1 MIIFIAIQ
9 LLTALDWYA
18 ASTKHPSSSKLQ
30 VSLSSGVAM
39 T

>member
-9 LLTALDWYA
+9 LLTALDWYT

-30 VSLSSGVAM
+30 VSPLLGVAV